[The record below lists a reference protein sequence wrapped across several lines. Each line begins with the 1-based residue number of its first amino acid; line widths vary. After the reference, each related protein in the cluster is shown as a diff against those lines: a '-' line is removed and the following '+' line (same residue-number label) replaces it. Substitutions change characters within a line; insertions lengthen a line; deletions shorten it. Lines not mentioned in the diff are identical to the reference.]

1 VSRARTALLALCV
14 ALPACATATGD
25 PCTDDASCGD
35 AAFVCM
41 KAAVSGAPA
50 AIGVCTRPFR
60 AAGERCLSSDD
71 CAPELFCSNSL
82 STTERLFSGVCT
94 AGQGAGERCRVDR
107 DCASPLRCK
116 GASSAALGAC
126 N

>member
-35 AAFVCM
+35 
-41 KAAVSGAPA
+41 
-50 AIGVCTRPFR
+50 CTRPFR